1 MKQWFVNLTAPLMV
15 LVGLVSVTAGV
26 RAAEIED
33 ARIWPAPDNTRLV
46 FDLSGPVEHRV
57 FVLSN
62 PSRVVVDISDVSLS
76 TDLGRLSL
84 DNSGVS
90 RIRSGQREGGE
101 LRVVLDLSAQLN
113 PRSFVL
119 RPNEQYGHRLVLD
132 LERPPGLSMEPSERQ
147 VSRSADDLSN
157 QQRNIIVAIDAGHGG
172 EDPGAIGPRGT
183 REKDVVLAIAREL
196 YNQLEDVR
204 GYEPVL
210 MRTGDYYLSLQRRRE
225 LAREKQADLFISIHA
240 DAFTNPRASGAS
252 VFALSSSGATSAMA
266 GYLANQENEADV
278 IGGVN
283 GVSLEDKD
291 EILRSVLVDLSMT
304 ATLRSSLDVGN
315 DILSEMKQV
324 ARMHKASVE
333 QAGFAVLK
341 SPDVPSVLVETGFI
355 SNPTEEANLGS
366 AGYRRQLA
374 AAIRQGVTQWF
385 ERNPP
390 PGTWVAWQKREAGTL
405 RRYVV
410 VSGDTLSGIASR
422 NNTSVSRL
430 REVNQLNGTAIRI
443 GQVILIP
450 QG

>member
-1 MKQWFVNLTAPLMV
+1 
-15 LVGLVSVTAGV
+15 
-26 RAAEIED
+26 
-33 ARIWPAPDNTRLV
+33 
-46 FDLSGPVEHRV
+46 
-57 FVLSN
+57 
-62 PSRVVVDISDVSLS
+62 
-76 TDLGRLSL
+76 
-84 DNSGVS
+84 
-90 RIRSGQREGGE
+90 
-101 LRVVLDLSAQLN
+101 
-113 PRSFVL
+113 
-119 RPNEQYGHRLVLD
+119 D

-157 QQRNIIVAIDAGHGG
+157 QQRNIIIAIDAGHGG
-172 EDPGAIGPRGT
+172 EDPGAIGGRGT

-196 YNQLEDVR
+196 YSQLDGLR

-225 LAREKQADLFISIHA
+225 LAREKRADLFISIHA
-240 DAFTNPRASGAS
+240 DAFTDPRASGAS

-266 GYLANQENEADV
+266 GYLANQENAADV

-283 GVSLEDKD
+283 GISLEDKD

-304 ATLRSSLDVGN
+304 ATLRSSLDVGS
-315 DILSEMKQV
+315 DILAEMKQV

-374 AAIRQGVTQWF
+374 TAIRQGVTRWF

-390 PGTWVAWQKREAGTL
+390 PGTWVAWQKREVGTL

-430 REVNQLNGTAIRI
+430 REVNQMNGTAIRI

>member
-1 MKQWFVNLTAPLMV
+1 MKQWLLLLVALTGLSGSV
-15 LVGLVSVTAGV
+15 L
-26 RAAEIED
+26 AAVIED
-33 ARIWPAPDNTRLV
+33 ARLWPAPDNTRLV
-46 FDLSGPVEHRV
+46 LDLSGPVEHRV

-62 PSRVVVDISDVSLS
+62 PSRVVVDINQVTLG
-76 TDLGRLSL
+76 TDLTRLAL
-84 DNSGVS
+84 NNSGVS
-90 RIRSGQREGGE
+90 RIRSAVRDGGD
-101 LRVVLDLSAQLN
+101 LRVVLDLSAQLS

-147 VSRSADDLSN
+147 VSRSADDMSN
-157 QQRNIIVAIDAGHGG
+157 QQRNIVVAIDAGHGG
-172 EDPGAIGPRGT
+172 EDPGAIGGRGT

-210 MRTGDYYLSLQRRRE
+210 IRTGDYYISLQRRRE
-225 LAREKQADLFISIHA
+225 LTREKQADLFISIHA

-266 GYLANQENEADV
+266 GYLADQGNEADV

-283 GVSLEDKD
+283 GISLEDKD

-304 ATLRSSLDVGN
+304 ATLRSSLDVGRN
-315 DILSEMKQV
+315 ILGQMKQV
-324 ARMHKASVE
+324 ARMHKTSVE

-341 SPDVPSVLVETGFI
+341 SPDVPSILVETGFI

-374 AAIRQGVTQWF
+374 TAIRQGVTQWF

-390 PGTWVAWQKREAGTL
+390 PGTWVAWQKREAGSL

-410 VSGDTLSGIASR
+410 VRGDTLSGIASR
-422 NNTSVSRL
+422 NNISVSRL
-430 REVNQLNGTAIRI
+430 RQANQMNGSAIRV
-443 GQVILIP
+443 GQVLMIP